1 MVDKD
6 GPDIAKDFYGHMFH
20 GGSDKADFRDSAEAL
35 DVAIQVMEK
44 KGISIDQRINFI
56 HIGA

>member
-35 DVAIQVMEK
+35 DVAIQVMEE
-44 KGISIDQRINFI
+44 KGISI
-56 HIGA
+56 G